1 MTTSDAYSAKCM
13 EELGEAASDRE
24 FFACVL
30 KAEDETTRTQLKCI
44 ALIFSGVLVFAMQVR
59 VCANIHAIVAL
70 QFCIVAKSLINSPW
84 GPVSM
89 FSICGLGRFCYAM
102 CRLCSEEK
110 YSKYVA

>member
-70 QFCIVAKSLINSPW
+70 RFCTVAKSPIDSPW
-84 GPVSM
+84 DLFRYFLYMV
-89 FSICGLGRFCYAM
+89 
-102 CRLCSEEK
+102 
-110 YSKYVA
+110 